1 MFTKCHFRSQKV
13 WGRYSLIFQI
23 VSYKKVILLM
33 REFFSSFFSW
43 ESVENRDK
51 AVLSHKKSSPRLLL
65 RTTIFVWGTQ
75 QIVRFFIRMQ
85 VDSNVHKRSVVK
97 WKIVTLSINIV
108 LKNVLILFYK
118 SLNAHWGYFEQIWN
132 L

>member
-1 MFTKCHFRSQKV
+1 MRKRGKSWQSGPFSQK
-13 WGRYSLIFQI
+13 ST
-23 VSYKKVILLM
+23 
-33 REFFSSFFSW
+33 
-43 ESVENRDK
+43 
-51 AVLSHKKSSPRLLL
+51 PRLLL

-97 WKIVTLSINIV
+97 WKIVTPSINIV